1 VRITAAAEIHAFRNS
16 SWQMQIISLDSPFQ
30 QDRFLKMQHITEDS
44 AAGFVF
50 LNNNYNN
57 NN

>member
-1 VRITAAAEIHAFRNS
+1 
-16 SWQMQIISLDSPFQ
+16 MQIISLDSPFQ